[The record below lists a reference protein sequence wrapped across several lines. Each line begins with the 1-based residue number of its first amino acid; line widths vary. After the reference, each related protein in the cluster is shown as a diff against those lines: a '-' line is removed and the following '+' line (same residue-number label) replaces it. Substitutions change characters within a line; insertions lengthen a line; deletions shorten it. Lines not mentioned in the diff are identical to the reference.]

1 MTLPAPHIS
10 FDKPIKVSDPSTDI
24 YSILGLYRYFD
35 SVLVCHTNG
44 YTDIKWVS
52 GDTRKQIEEKIKQL
66 CVNP

>member
-35 SVLVCHTNG
+35 SVLVYHTNG

-52 GDTRKQIEEKIKQL
+52 EDTRKQIEEKI
-66 CVNP
+66 NAIT

>member
-24 YSILGLYRYFD
+24 YSILGVYRYFD
-35 SVLVCHTNG
+35 SVLVFHSNG

-52 GDTRKQIEEKIKQL
+52 EEVRGRIEQKLKEIK
-66 CVNP
+66 

>member
-35 SVLVCHTNG
+35 SVLVYHKNG
-44 YTDIKWVS
+44 FTDIKWVS
-52 GDTRKQIEEKIKQL
+52 EEVRDVIDKKINQL
-66 CVNP
+66 CANP